1 MKCIY
6 ASVRPE
12 ETRMGLVEAGRLQD
26 YIVERHGS
34 GNLVGNIY
42 RGSVSNVV
50 PGIQAAFVDLDLDR
64 NGFLTLRGDE
74 HLTQG
79 QQILVQV
86 VKDCRGNKGPGVTQ
100 NITLPGRYVV
110 LEPFGSRISLS
121 RKIAGRAVRTRLREL
136 VQPHVPRGMGLVL
149 RTAAGEAGDDEIL
162 ADLEQLVRSWDIILR
177 RSRVGR
183 GPQLLHRELD
193 LSIRMLRDYVTADVD
208 RIVVDE
214 ETAEQIEMARTAT
227 SDEVR
232 YGAAGIAILACILL
246 FALYWRSKSGMLL
259 CGILI
264 LVVAA
269 LFYGVSMMIDK
280 TVTADG
286 AGLVL
291 SRQMLYIMISYGA
304 TEAMKVGTVI
314 GGAMIV
320 ACPIF
325 KLVFRSR

>member
-1 MKCIY
+1 MRLLK
-6 ASVRPE
+6 
-12 ETRMGLVEAGRLQD
+12 GLVAFALAVILIASSALALGSYAVSEAISEEGVEKAITETDAVGELTDNIIQQNTVNMGGVYGETMQAILKSDAMTDYFTEYTARCLQSQI
-26 YIVERHGS
+26 YGEEMEELGS
-34 GNLVGNIY
+34 DDFNMAFS
-42 RGSVSNVV
+42 RGTDEC
-50 PGIQAAFVDLDLDR
+50 IA
-64 NGFLTLRGDE
+64 NGTI
-74 HLTQG
+74 TM
-79 QQILVQV
+79 
-86 VKDCRGNKGPGVTQ
+86 NKGERAMFDTALNLAMPALTEGI
-100 NITLPGRYVV
+100 NYV
-110 LEPFGSRISLS
+110 LS
-121 RKIAGRAVRTRLREL
+121 QMNLT
-136 VQPHVPRGMGLVL
+136 
-149 RTAAGEAGDDEIL
+149 DF
-162 ADLEQLVRSWDIILR
+162 
-177 RSRVGR
+177 
-183 GPQLLHRELD
+183 
-193 LSIRMLRDYVTADVD
+193 
-208 RIVVDE
+208 VDE

-291 SRQMLYIMISYGA
+291 SRQMMYIMISYGA